1 MVRPTFWLLN
11 FSSQAAASAIPAIQV
26 SEMTHSTAAPQAWRS
41 FSVSS
46 AAVAFAIFIVCS
58 SSDSRTPMR
67 RPSITGRIPIFG
79 KLIFSLQIPH
89 FIRKICSVSCRLR
102 TETGKDKD
110 DCEAE
115 CRDQFGSGDVAR
127 CITDK
132 PHDRSDNTA
141 ANNGH
146 NDEGRTVFGVL
157 AEIFNAQREDCWV
170 LNRHKGT
177 A

>member
-110 DCEAE
+110 DREAE
-115 CRDQFGSGDVAR
+115 CGDQFSSGDVAR
-127 CITDK
+127 RVTDK
-132 PHDRSDNTA
+132 THDRVTIPPPMMVITMK
-141 ANNGH
+141 
-146 NDEGRTVFGVL
+146 DEPYLVSGR
-157 AEIFNAQREDCWV
+157 DS
-170 LNRHKGT
+170 
-177 A
+177 